1 MSYTSKMAQSHLT
14 SWRSS
19 FIKLTY
25 HLQHKP
31 LLPAL
36 EHHPTAEALQ
46 WKAETGSSV
55 TEQSEKQ
62 RKYVFNV
69 DCFLFFKKIFH
80 SFKSFKQV
88 RFQPGWCRAQ
98 AAPAEASGRQQEWG
112 FEDLGASKLLATLEA
127 GAPAWWPWLPAP
139 VLSTWTPRKRIKR
152 NQKDVIFRL
161 LPDTT
166 FYLAES
172 GFMD

>member
-1 MSYTSKMAQSHLT
+1 MLEDVAKPYNMSYTSKMAQSHLT

-25 HLQHKP
+25 HQQHKP

-55 TEQSEKQ
+55 TEQSENKENI
-62 RKYVFNV
+62 FLMLTA
-69 DCFLFFKKIFH
+69 FLFFKKTFH

-88 RFQPGWCRAQ
+88 RYQPG
-98 AAPAEASGRQQEWG
+98 
-112 FEDLGASKLLATLEA
+112 
-127 GAPAWWPWLPAP
+127 
-139 VLSTWTPRKRIKR
+139 
-152 NQKDVIFRL
+152 
-161 LPDTT
+161 
-166 FYLAES
+166 
-172 GFMD
+172 